1 MTLGLLGWLLW
12 GGLRAL
18 PSGAG
23 PALRGPLWIGL
34 RVSVE
39 ALALC
44 LPVGVAA
51 GLWLARFAPR
61 GRRVRALRFALDELA
76 ALPAVA
82 YGVAGV
88 VILRALGARGGGD
101 LPAAALLAVMNLP
114 LVVGLSEEAL
124 RGVPLELEEASLALG
139 ATRAQ
144 TAAKVSLP
152 LAWRGLA
159 AAAVLGSGRALAECA
174 PLLCLGA
181 VGARPETLSVWLW
194 RAHDGATGNAGAATA
209 AALLV
214 LIAAATTELGHR
226 LRPRPATTTAPIG

>member
-1 MTLGLLGWLLW
+1 M
-12 GGLRAL
+12 
-18 PSGAG
+18 
-23 PALRGPLWIGL
+23 
-34 RVSVE
+34 SVE

-51 GLWLARFAPR
+51 GLWLARFAPH

-88 VILRALGARGGGD
+88 VILRALGARGGD

-124 RGVPLELEEASLALG
+124 VGVPLELEEASMALG

-144 TAAKVSLP
+144 TALKVSLP

-159 AAAVLGSGRALAECA
+159 AAAVLASGRALAECA

-181 VGARPETLSVWLW
+181 VGDSPETLSVWLW
-194 RAHDGATGNAGAATA
+194 RAHDGAAGGAGAATA
-209 AALLV
+209 AAVLV